1 MRRRVY
7 CVDLH
12 TYTCVHEFCLSACLS
27 VCCLSVSL
35 SVCLSVCPSICQ
47 SVTLTPICM
56 HAHSTQMPEISLP
69 NFFMPPQELEH
80 TMRSLRASALTRP
93 PPRKLFGGHNLPP
106 QSQPD
111 SHNSS
116 HTVSSSSSQWS
127 AVRTLRDV
135 NQFLKL
141 RRAGGDT
148 QLQASSTAQH
158 QTLSDKAAQ
167 RLSRIFT
174 SRPPQTHSEN

>member
-1 MRRRVY
+1 VI
-7 CVDLH
+7 
-12 TYTCVHEFCLSACLS
+12 LSCRHHRL
-27 VCCLSVSL
+27 
-35 SVCLSVCPSICQ
+35 PSIRPYLIKLLRDYRGFLRH
-47 SVTLTPICM
+47 VLHRLTVRT
-56 HAHSTQMPEISLP
+56 STQMPEISLP

-106 QSQPD
+106 QSQPNC
-111 SHNSS
+111 HNSS

-141 RRAGGDT
+141 RRASGDT